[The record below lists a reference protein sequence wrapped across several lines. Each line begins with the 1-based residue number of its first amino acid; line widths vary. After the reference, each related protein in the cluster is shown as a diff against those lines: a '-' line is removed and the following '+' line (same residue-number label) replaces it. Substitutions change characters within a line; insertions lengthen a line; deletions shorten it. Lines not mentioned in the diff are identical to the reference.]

1 MRKKLLLTGA
11 ALFVIASI
19 VSFLWWYY
27 GLFSPYNYFTANRDI
42 KNGKVRFVTYGLPMP
57 SSKDEEINSLATK
70 YGFGSTEIG
79 CTVTEQEI
87 NAIAT
92 YNNVIEHYLK
102 RRNGKDWRT
111 HYQRQVDSLYQIAF
125 EQDK

>member
-1 MRKKLLLTGA
+1 M
-11 ALFVIASI
+11 VIAFT

-27 GLFSPYNYFTANRDI
+27 GLFSVYNYFTANRDI
-42 KNGKVRFVTYGLPMP
+42 KEGKVRFVTYGLPMP
-57 SSKDEEINSLATK
+57 SSKDEEIDSLAAK

-92 YNNVIEHYLK
+92 YNSVIEHYLQK
-102 RRNGKDWRT
+102 RNGKYWRIN
-111 HYQRQVDSLYQIAF
+111 YQRQVDSLYQIAF
-125 EQDK
+125 EQHK

>member
-1 MRKKLLLTGA
+1 MRKKLLLTGVT
-11 ALFVIASI
+11 LLLIAFI
-19 VSFLWWYY
+19 GAFLWWRY

-42 KNGKVRFVTYGLPMP
+42 RNGKIRFVTYGLPMF
-57 SSKDEEINSLATK
+57 SSKDEAIDSLAAK
-70 YGFGSTEIG
+70 YGFGSTGIG

-92 YNNVIEHYLK
+92 YNNVIENYLQK
-102 RRNGKDWRT
+102 RNGKDWRA